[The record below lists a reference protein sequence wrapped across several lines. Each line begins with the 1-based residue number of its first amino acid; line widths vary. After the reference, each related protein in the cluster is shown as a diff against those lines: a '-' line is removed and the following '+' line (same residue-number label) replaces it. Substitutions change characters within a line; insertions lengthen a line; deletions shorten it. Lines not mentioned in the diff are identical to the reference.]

1 MQSSILRVGSW
12 QRLAWE
18 TVLAVFAIYTAIEI
32 PLDEV
37 YNLTENRTLFFLNVL
52 VSVAFVV
59 AIFVN
64 MKTPIVVGSHEITAP
79 KDLRRRYLRGRFW
92 VDLFA
97 ALPFELIL
105 WAMPG
110 ASAGIRGIRLL
121 SLVRALRLPAFF
133 KRREI
138 RQHADRGVARL
149 LIFLFWFLLAANLV
163 TCGWLFLG
171 AGNIDATLS
180 DPAKYA
186 RAFYWCITTLATV
199 GYGDITPVTIPQT
212 LYATAVMILG
222 VAIYGYVISS
232 VTALLSNI
240 DVARNQYMKT
250 MDKVNAFCAYNDL
263 PEGLQKRIRN
273 YHEYLFESRLGYSE
287 GDVLAE
293 LPDSIKSD
301 VAMHLHRELLAK
313 VPLFR
318 SASENVMRE
327 IVLELEALV
336 VPPNDYVFRAGDEGE
351 EMYFIRRGIVDVLS
365 ADGSKTFATLGDGAF
380 FGEVALLFR
389 QPRNASIRAR
399 EYVDLYVLK
408 SSAVEK
414 VMKRY
419 PEFATHLKSEAEA
432 RKGS

>member
-1 MQSSILRVGSW
+1 MESSILKTGSR

-18 TVLAVFAIYTAIEI
+18 TLLALFAVYSAVEI

-37 YNLTENRTLFFLNVL
+37 YNLSGNRTLLFINVI
-52 VSVAFVV
+52 VSVAFLFSMV
-59 AIFVN
+59 IN
-64 MKTPIVVGSHEITAP
+64 SKTPIVVGSHEI
-79 KDLRRRYLRGRFW
+79 KDPRELRKRYLKGRFW
-92 VDLFA
+92 VDFLA
-97 ALPFELIL
+97 AFPFELVL
-105 WAMPG
+105 FAFPG
-110 ASAGIRGIRLL
+110 ASVGARGIRLL
-121 SLVRALRLPAFF
+121 NLVRVLRLPAFF

-138 RQHADRGVARL
+138 RQHVDRGSARL

-180 DPAKYA
+180 DPSKYA

-287 GDVLAE
+287 GDALAE

-336 VPPNDYVFRAGDEGE
+336 VPPSDFVFRAGDEGE
-351 EMYFIRRGIVDVLS
+351 EMYFIRRGTVDVLS
-365 ADGSKTFATLGDGAF
+365 ADGSKTFATLSDGAF

-408 SSAVEK
+408 STAVEK

-419 PEFATHLKSEAEA
+419 PEFASHLKSQAEA